1 MKRVDLT
8 WIWHKVHAKA
18 LAILRADSTPRRN
31 ESSGIDSMLGVQ
43 ISPKR
48 SRQLF
53 CLMTAVFGIVMC
65 RAAYLQCGIQTEFL
79 QKKGEERYARTI
91 SVPAQRGRIL
101 DRNGVVLASSIPAKS
116 IWAIP
121 FETLGADKGQLKEL
135 ASLLEVP
142 TSTLL
147 GKLTS
152 KKESTFVYLARKVD
166 LETAQKIADL

>member
-1 MKRVDLT
+1 MKAVNLT
-8 WIWHKVHAKA
+8 WIWHKLRAKA
-18 LAILRADSTPRRN
+18 LAVLRADSAPRRN
-31 ESSGIDSMLGVQ
+31 ESTGIDSMLGVQ

-53 CLMTAVFGIVMC
+53 CLMTVVFGIVMC

-101 DRNGVVLASSIPAKS
+101 DRNGIVLASSIPAKS

-121 FETLGADKGQLKEL
+121 SETLACEKTQLEKL
-135 ASLLEVP
+135 ASLLEMP
-142 TSTLL
+142 TQTLL

-152 KKESTFVYLARKVD
+152 KKDSTFF
-166 LETAQKIADL
+166 I